1 MWPLHQTA
9 TVCIRFAPSLCIGED
24 MEHDPSNVFRNLGKA
39 LVLLR
44 ELVGKSQAEVA
55 RRAHVGKSQLS
66 KYENGKELPKLESL
80 ARVLEALD
88 LSYWDFF
95 YSLALIDE
103 REAALG
109 RGDLTPK
116 VVQPGRGALDSAFSR
131 ITDDLFA
138 LHRAWTVQSLRLD
151 GLGDES

>member
-1 MWPLHQTA
+1 
-9 TVCIRFAPSLCIGED
+9 
-24 MEHDPSNVFRNLGKA
+24 MEREPTNAFRNLGKT

-55 RRAHVGKSQLS
+55 RNAQIGKSQLS

-80 ARVLEALD
+80 AKVLEALE

-103 REAALG
+103 REASLG
-109 RGDLTPK
+109 RGDLTPRLIPLGQGSLES
-116 VVQPGRGALDSAFSR
+116 VFSR

-138 LHRAWTVQSLRLD
+138 LHRAWTLQSLRL
-151 GLGDES
+151 GGSGDEL